1 MASLQHVF
9 RRGHI
14 FWWRRVHYSFHTKPL
29 DVRLSLGTPDRLQAR
44 NRGAVLTA
52 SYDRVVSMLNDRI
65 RANGGMTERELQAI
79 ARAMYEERLA
89 EVCFE
94 QRATPDDA
102 EYHSAT
108 NRAFVDYFQRLTSR
122 GGHMSFLPEEQ
133 SALEADGW
141 DAQRIADL
149 KTVIALRENKGVSPI
164 RKDEIDRHLAAAG
177 FAIDDRLR
185 WMVELALYPTYR
197 DVYADAEKQ
206 LRTLAEPSDPMAC
219 ASSPPPP
226 SAAPT
231 AANDASPADSP
242 AVSGVPKAWL
252 HCGPVEAAE
261 RTIAETPRLLDHRR
275 QGKRAR
281 ESVDEHT
288 LRQILWAATLLQ
300 KSLPPGTPLW
310 KVTKE
315 DILKLDKYFDK
326 LPIHY
331 GKSPRHRGMAQ
342 TLEEAV
348 ALAAKDVADD
358 KLKADR
364 IGFSTGTPNKH
375 FHKLAQVHAFVR
387 SQVPSAPVID
397 FSEFTTAIDEDER
410 EARKRYTR
418 EQGEALFSL
427 PPWTGCAGTG
437 DRLKPGKSIIH
448 DGLFYLLL
456 LVWYTGARREELCK
470 LMIEDVEHRHGID
483 YLLIRATDTGR
494 VKNKS
499 ARRVNVIADELVRL
513 GFLRYVD
520 AMRAA
525 GERLLFPELVPG
537 GDTKRKLGD
546 VFYKLWWV
554 YIAPLV
560 PDLAPGQAM
569 HSARHMVSDEL
580 KDQEVFLEFRNDH
593 LGHRGKGGEGE
604 TRYPSAASLQK
615 LKSVVEKIPVVTGHL
630 LEQRV
635 ITLLP
640 VGLRKPRP
648 TRRKGQCDNTVT

>member
-14 FWWRRVHYSFHTKPL
+14 FWWRRVHYSFHTKPI

-52 SYDRVVSMLNDRI
+52 SYDRVVGMLNDRI
-65 RANGGMTERELQAI
+65 RASRGMTERELQAI
-79 ARAMYEERLA
+79 AKAMYEERLA
-89 EVCFE
+89 EVCTE

-102 EYHSAT
+102 EFHSAT
-108 NRAFVDYFQRLTSR
+108 NRVFVDYFQRLTSR
-122 GGHMSFLPEEQ
+122 GGHMSFLPDEQ
-133 SALEADGW
+133 QKLAAEGW
-141 DAQRIADL
+141 DSQRIADL
-149 KTVIALRENKGVSPI
+149 QTVIALRENKGVSPI
-164 RKDEIDRHLAAAG
+164 RQEEIDRHLAAAG

-206 LRTLAEPSDPMAC
+206 LRTLVEPSDPMAC

-231 AANDASPADSP
+231 PANDAKPADSP

-261 RTIAETPRLLDHRR
+261 RMIAETPKLLDHRR

-310 KVTKE
+310 KVTKA
-315 DILKLDKYFDK
+315 DILTLDSHFDN

-331 GKSPRHRGMAQ
+331 GKSPSDRAPDQ
-342 TLEEAV
+342 TLAEAKAIAAQKV
-348 ALAAKDVADD
+348 ASK
-358 KLKADR
+358 KLKPEQ
-364 IGFSTGTPNKH
+364 IGFSTGTTNKH
-375 FHKLAQVHAFVR
+375 FHKLAQVHAFMR

-397 FSEFTTAIDEDER
+397 FSKFTTAIDEDER

-418 EQGEALFSL
+418 EQGEALFKL
-427 PPWTGCAGTG
+427 PPWKGCAGTG
-437 DRLKPGKSIIH
+437 DRLKPGESIIH

-499 ARRVNVIADELVRL
+499 ARRVNVIADELIRL

-546 VFYKLWWV
+546 VFYKLSWV
-554 YIAPLV
+554 YIAPKV
-560 PDLAPGQAM
+560 PNLEPGQAM

-640 VGLRKPRP
+640 AGLRKPRP
-648 TRRKGQCDNTVT
+648 TRLKGQGDDTVT

>member
-14 FWWRRVHYSFHTKPL
+14 FWWRRVHYSFHTKPI

-65 RANGGMTERELQAI
+65 RDSGGMTERELQAI
-79 ARAMYEERLA
+79 ARTMYEERLA
-89 EVCFE
+89 EVCTE

-122 GGHMSFLPEEQ
+122 GGHMSFLPDEQ
-133 SALEADGW
+133 SALEAQGW

-149 KTVIALRENKGVSPI
+149 KTVIALRENRGVSPI

-177 FAIDDRLR
+177 FAVDDRLR
-185 WMVELALYPTYR
+185 WMIELALYPTYR

-206 LRTLAEPSDPMAC
+206 LRTLAEPRDPLAC
-219 ASSPPPP
+219 PSSPSP
-226 SAAPT
+226 SAVPEP
-231 AANDASPADSP
+231 ANDPSPPVNLD
-242 AVSGVPKAWL
+242 VSCVPKEWV

-261 RTIAETPRLLDHRR
+261 RMIAETPKLLDHRR

-300 KSLPPGTPLW
+300 KSLSPGTPLW
-310 KVTKE
+310 KVTKA
-315 DILKLDKYFDK
+315 DIIKLDEYFDK

-331 GKSPRHRGMAQ
+331 GKSPRHRGVAQ
-342 TLEEAV
+342 TLEDAV
-348 ALAAKDVADD
+348 SLAAKDVASG
-358 KLKADR
+358 KLEADR
-364 IGFSTGTPNKH
+364 IGFSTGTTNKH
-375 FHKLAQVHAFVR
+375 FHKLAQVHTFMR
-387 SQVPSAPVID
+387 SQVPSAPNID

-418 EQGEALFSL
+418 EQGVALFKL
-427 PPWTGCAGTG
+427 PPWTGCVGTG
-437 DRLKPGKSIIH
+437 DRLEQGKIVIH

-494 VKNKS
+494 IKNKS

-554 YIAPLV
+554 YIAPKV
-560 PDLAPGQAM
+560 PNLEPGQAM

-615 LKSVVEKIPVVTGHL
+615 LKSVVEKIPVVTCHL
-630 LEQRV
+630 PEQRV
-635 ITLLP
+635 IKLLP
-640 VGLRKPRP
+640 AGLRKPRP
-648 TRRKGQCDNTVT
+648 TRRTGQGDDTVM